1 MVRDLIQSRAVTV
14 WVGVGEALAVGVG
27 VAIGVGITLAVGEGV
42 GFGIATPLFHTSFL
56 PLFTHVYFLAF
67 DVAVAPTFE
76 HLVPGV
82 IAANEICVEKIEMK
96 ATAATHIGA
105 LRIGKR

>member
-1 MVRDLIQSRAVTV
+1 VALV
-14 WVGVGEALAVGVG
+14 VGVGVTLAVGVG
-27 VAIGVGITLAVGEGV
+27 VGV

-67 DVAVAPTFE
+67 DVAVAPSFE

-96 ATAATHIGA
+96 ATATTHIGA

>member
-1 MVRDLIQSRAVTV
+1 V
-14 WVGVGEALAVGVG
+14 ALVVGVG
-27 VAIGVGITLAVGEGV
+27 VTLAVGV

-67 DVAVAPTFE
+67 DVAIAPSFE

-82 IAANEICVEKIEMK
+82 IAANEICVEKIDMK
-96 ATAATHIGA
+96 ATATTHIGA